1 MKTKIFA
8 LHDDSNVQHLKAPAP
23 IEQVQ
28 TQPQRKPNSKVYLAL
43 VTFISTVSMLI
54 GLSTAKAQEIQ
65 EVTSPSGIKAW
76 LVEDHTVPIISMDFS
91 FAGGTAQDP
100 EGKEGT
106 VNMLTS
112 LLDEGAGDM
121 DAKAF
126 QTAMERDAIKLS
138 FDAGRDR
145 FFGSL
150 RILSP
155 SKAVG
160 FDLLAKAV
168 QSPRFDAAP
177 IERMRASWLSAVRRA
192 STQPETIVSEAWG
205 KAAYPDHPYSQP
217 SRGTVKS
224 LETISRD
231 DLVAMHKAIFT
242 RQDLTIGVVGAIDAK
257 TLGKLLDQVFA
268 PLPEKGELK
277 VVKDVTLSKTGLV
290 EVPFDVPQTTIRFG
304 AQGIDRKDP
313 DFFPAFL
320 VNHILGGG
328 SFSSRLYNE
337 VREKRGL
344 AYGVYSYLVDLDHM
358 SLFGGGMS
366 TRTDNTQQAIMLL
379 KQEIARMAKDGP
391 TEKELADAKKF
402 LIGSYPLR
410 FDSSSKISRQLV
422 GVQNSDLG
430 KDYFERRNS
439 YIEAVTLEDAKR
451 VAATLLDPNKLLMIV
466 VGKQMKAAET
476 APTEA
481 PVAANDNQ
489 TRQVAKG
496 Q

>member
-1 MKTKIFA
+1 MKTNKAAFHHGPHFQRSKA
-8 LHDDSNVQHLKAPAP
+8 DSHPRAP
-23 IEQVQ
+23 
-28 TQPQRKPNSKVYLAL
+28 QPYASRKLNSKVYLTL
-43 VTFISTVSMLI
+43 VTFIATLSMLI
-54 GLSTAKAQEIQ
+54 GLSVAKAQEIQ

-91 FAGGTAQDP
+91 FAGGTAQDA

-112 LLDEGAGDM
+112 LLDEGAADL

-126 QTAMERDAIKLS
+126 QTALEKDAIKLG

-150 RILSP
+150 RILTP
-155 SKAVG
+155 NQAAG

-168 QSPRFDAAP
+168 QAPRFDADP
-177 IERMRASWLSAVRRA
+177 IERMRATWISSVRRA
-192 STQPETIVSEAWG
+192 STQPETIVAKAWG
-205 KAAYPDHPYSQP
+205 EAAYPGHPYSKP
-217 SRGTVKS
+217 SRGTVES
-224 LETISRD
+224 LTAISRD
-231 DLVAMHKAIFT
+231 DLTTMHKSIFT
-242 RQDLTIGVVGAIDAK
+242 RQDLTIGVVGAIDAESLAK
-257 TLGKLLDQVFA
+257 ILDQVFA
-268 PLPEKGELK
+268 PLPEKGALK
-277 VVKDVTLSKTGLV
+277 VVEDVTLSSTGLI
-290 EVPFDVPQTTIRFG
+290 EVPFDAPQTTIRFG
-304 AQGIDRKDP
+304 APGIDRKHP
-313 DFFPAFL
+313 DFFPAYL
-320 VNHILGGG
+320 VNHVLGGG

-344 AYGVYSYLVDLDHM
+344 AYGVYSYLADLDHI

-391 TEKELADAKKF
+391 TAEELAEAKKY

-422 GVQNSDLG
+422 AVQNSELG

-451 VAATLLDPNKLLMIV
+451 VAAQLLNPNKLLMIT
-466 VGKQMKAAET
+466 VGKQMKTADT
-476 APTEA
+476 APSKPKA
-481 PVAANDNQ
+481 AANDNQ
-489 TRQVAKG
+489 MQQTAKS